1 MTPQQEEITQ
11 PVKSP
16 WKPGRNLT
24 RENLQTSVESRN
36 TVHDLI
42 TSFRITTYSDPQTCT
57 GDAVMEGNKHILA
70 TTVLV
75 QF

>member
-24 RENLQTSVESRN
+24 RENLQTSVERIN

-57 GDAVMEGNKHILA
+57 GDAVMEGNKHI
-70 TTVLV
+70 
-75 QF
+75 